1 MPIASGEI
9 PAFLAGR
16 DALEYRFAVAGCN
29 SVEVR
34 MTTPPVRVERR
45 VGQRFPYNTPVSLRE
60 CSGKI
65 QGAGFT
71 QDLSSRGAFLFTD
84 ASLPEGSEIEL
95 TLRMPSEITLGEN
108 MRVRCRGRILRVAMP
123 TATAVQNSTSR
134 DLSAP
139 RLGLAV
145 RFDSYEY
152 LPDLIESNVPTV
164 RAAALHRN
172 EEEPNPIQPTRIVQ
186 G

>member
-1 MPIASGEI
+1 MS
-9 PAFLAGR
+9 
-16 DALEYRFAVAGCN
+16 
-29 SVEVR
+29 
-34 MTTPPVRVERR
+34 TPPVRVERR
-45 VGQRFPYNTPVSLRE
+45 VGQRFLYNTPVSLRE
-60 CSGKI
+60 CSGEI

-84 ASLPEGSEIEL
+84 APLTEGSQIEL

-108 MRVRCRGRILRVAMP
+108 MRVRCRGRVLRVARP
-123 TATAVQNSTSR
+123 AATVAQSSTSQH
-134 DLSAP
+134 LSVP

-152 LPDLIESNVPTV
+152 LPDLLDSNVRTA

-172 EEEPNPIQPTRIVQ
+172 DEEPTPTQPGGTRTVP